1 MFFAIKGMAQT
12 IETSVSGI
20 AVDTKN
26 APVESATISLMKSK
40 DSSIIKIAV
49 SNKAGKFSF
58 ADIPYGNYFI
68 TISSVNFNTVNSGI
82 YRY

>member
-1 MFFAIKGMAQT
+1 MKKILIIFTIMFFAIKGMAQT
-12 IETSVSGI
+12 IKTSVSGS

-58 ADIPYGNYFI
+58 TGRRGRHRYVYGWGKI
-68 TISSVNFNTVNSGI
+68 
-82 YRY
+82 